1 MNAPDFKGLP
11 ENAYRKLDKGENY
24 VPLVPASTAVKE
36 FTRRS
41 IVLGLVMV
49 FIFSAAAAFL
59 GMKLGQ
65 VFETAIPI
73 AILAVGFSG
82 LCKRKSSILENVIVQ
97 SIGGASGLIVAGAI
111 FTLPAIFILQLDR
124 DIGISFI
131 KIFIVSLSG
140 GILGI
145 LFLVPFRKYFVSE
158 MHGEFPFPEAT
169 ATTEILV
176 AGEAGG
182 DDAKVLVKSMII
194 GGVYDFLIL
203 SVNLFKEDFSTTVTG
218 WGQKLAENSKL
229 LFKIDVLSS
238 ILGMGYIVGPR
249 YGAIMCA
256 GSLLSWWIFIP
267 LVNYFAGATT
277 ASMSPEMIFS
287 AYIRNIGIGCIA
299 TAGIIGVIK
308 SSKVISQ
315 AIGIGAKGLFK
326 KHDSSNVVERTN
338 LDITMITITALTVIV
353 AGVLFL
359 FFRYSILGTYEAST
373 VVRIS
378 IVALLVVFVVSF
390 MFTSV
395 AARAIAIV
403 GSNPVSGM
411 TLMTLIIS
419 SVILAGCG
427 LSGRYGMLAGLL
439 IGGVVCTA
447 LSTAGGFITDLKIG
461 YWLGSTPKKQ
471 EISKFLGIL
480 VAAGAVGFVVLLLN
494 NTYGFTPIK
503 NAETNAIV
511 QEIKTMNVV
520 SVDRVKTVAKLEEL
534 SSKLHSISAPPTITS
549 KLDKLMLITD
559 DTQFKISLDKF
570 VTTFE
575 MSQPLPAPQANA
587 MSAVIRP
594 LMEKKTANA
603 PLDNKSTTPWML
615 YLMGSLLALILEL
628 IGIPPLA
635 FALGIYLPLQLN
647 TPMLLGGTISLLV
660 QRSTK
665 DKDLSTKRQNR
676 GILIASG
683 FIAGGAIMG
692 VFSTLI
698 KFANQ
703 YVPIEDAMRLSLGD
717 KPAGEWLSLF
727 MLVGI
732 CIYLYIDAKRVKN

>member
-1 MNAPDFKGLP
+1 MSLPNSNGLP
-11 ENAYRKLDKGENY
+11 ENAYRKLNPGENY
-24 VPLVPASTAVKE
+24 IPMVPPTTPTKE

-41 IVLGLVMV
+41 IVLGLIMV

-59 GMKLGQ
+59 GMKIGQ

-73 AILAVGFSG
+73 AILAVGYSG
-82 LCKRKSSILENVIVQ
+82 MCKRKSSILENVIVQ
-97 SIGGASGLIVAGAI
+97 SIGGASGLVVAGAI
-111 FTLPAIFILQLDR
+111 FTIPGIFILQLDK

-131 KIFIVSLSG
+131 KIFITSLAG
-140 GILGI
+140 GVLGL
-145 LFLVPFRKYFVSE
+145 LFLIPFRKYFVSE

-182 DDAKVLVKSMII
+182 DDAKILVKSMII
-194 GGVYDFLIL
+194 GGIYDFLIL
-203 SVNLFKEDFSTTVTG
+203 TINFFKEEFSTTVTG
-218 WGQKLAENSKL
+218 WGHSLAENTKM

-238 ILGMGYIVGPR
+238 ILGIGYIVGPR

-267 LVNYFAGATT
+267 LVNYFSGAAT

-287 AYIRNIGIGCIA
+287 TYVRHIGIGCIA

-308 SSKVISQ
+308 SSKVIQQ
-315 AIGIGAKGLFK
+315 AVTTGMKGVFK
-326 KHDSSNVVERTN
+326 KHDPSNVQTRTN
-338 LDITMITITALTVIV
+338 IDLKMSTIAIMTVILAV
-353 AGVLFL
+353 VIFL
-359 FFRYSILGTYEAST
+359 FFRFSVLGAYQVST
-373 VVRIS
+373 LTRIS
-378 IVALLVVFVVSF
+378 IIALLVVFIISF

-419 SVILAGCG
+419 SIILAGSG
-427 LSGRYGMLAGLL
+427 LTGRYGMLAALL
-439 IGGVVCTA
+439 IGGVVCTS
-447 LSTAGGFITDLKIG
+447 LSMAGGFITDLKIG

-471 EISKFLGIL
+471 QQSKLLGTL
-480 VAAGAVGFVVLLLN
+480 VAAAAVGFVVLLLN
-494 NTYGFTPIK
+494 NTYGFIPIK
-503 NAETNAIV
+503 NADTNALV
-511 QEIKTMNVV
+511 QEIKTMNVT
-520 SVDRVKTVAKLEEL
+520 SLDREKTVAKLQEL
-534 SSKLHSISAPPTITS
+534 SVKLGGISAPSTITS
-549 KLDKLMLITD
+549 KLDKLIKTTD
-559 DTQFKISLDKF
+559 ENEFKAGLDKF
-570 VTTFE
+570 LVAFDA
-575 MSQPLPAPQANA
+575 SQPLPAPQANA
-587 MSAVIRP
+587 MSAVIKP
-594 LMEKKTANA
+594 LMEKKAN
-603 PLDNKSTTPWML
+603 TPWLL
-615 YLMGSLLALILEL
+615 YSVGALLALILEL
-628 IGIPPLA
+628 VSIPPLA

-665 DKDLSTKRQNR
+665 DRDLSTKRQNR

-692 VFSTLI
+692 VVSTLI

-703 YVPIEDAMRLSLGD
+703 YVPIEDAMHMSLGD

-727 MLVGI
+727 MLIGLCV
-732 CIYLYIDAKRVKN
+732 YLYVDSKRVKS